1 LIEKF
6 YVRTSG
12 GQVHGRRVAGDGGGG
27 APVVLLHRTP
37 VSSAGFAAV
46 LRFLGSAGQ
55 AAVALDT
62 PGFGE
67 SFMPDG
73 APSAADYGRWLL
85 EAIDAS
91 GIDRFHLAAHHTGTH
106 FAAEIA
112 AAAPGRV
119 VSLTLSGIILAS
131 AQERPG
137 LRAEIGRAPAV
148 DADGTCVADTFRLMK
163 SLFLDPVPELVHAET
178 MGALI
183 AGRGRDLAFDA
194 IFAQDFEAV
203 LRRALGD
210 GALRTQVVQAADD
223 PLTLNGMLARFRE
236 AFPAVPVTLTGPA
249 FLALP
254 ERQSGA
260 FARAILDFTRQGIPM
275 SNRRY
280 ELARGVSGYDLA
292 RADTPIPV
300 PGAGEV
306 LVRIRAVSLN
316 RRDLGVRDLSYPVN
330 GADHF
335 TPLSDGAGE
344 VVAVGEGVTDW
355 RAGDRV
361 MSTFF
366 QDYPGGRPTL
376 PAVMSSLGAGG
387 PGVFADHVVLAAG
400 GLVAIPEG
408 WTFEQA
414 ACLPC
419 AGVTAWSALK
429 TLGRL
434 QAGDHVL
441 VIGTG
446 GVALFALQIAA
457 ASGARP
463 IILSSSAD
471 KIERAR
477 ALGAVAG
484 VNYREHPEWAED
496 VRKLTGGAGVQ
507 HVIELGGVGTL
518 RKSVAA
524 LGLGGH
530 LALIGALD
538 GFGGELNAQ
547 PLILSALRASAVM
560 VGSREEHRA
569 LVDFMVANR
578 LKPVID
584 RVFGFDEAEAAYR
597 HAAAGPFGKVVVST
611 VEKGTD
617 LFSPGGK

>member
-1 LIEKF
+1 MIENF
-6 YVRTSG
+6 YAKTSG
-12 GQVHGRRVAGDGGGG
+12 GQIHGRRVEGSGD
-27 APVVLLHRTP
+27 PVVLLHRTP
-37 VSSAGFAAV
+37 VSSAGFVPV
-46 LRFLGSAGQ
+46 LRFLARAGQ

-62 PGFGE
+62 PGFGQ
-67 SFMPDG
+67 SFMPGG
-73 APSAADYGRWLL
+73 APTARDYGQWLL
-85 EAIDAS
+85 EAIDAL

-112 AAAPGRV
+112 ATAPGRV
-119 VSLTLSGIILAS
+119 ASLTLSGILLAP
-131 AQERPG
+131 ADERPG
-137 LRAEIGRAPAV
+137 LRADIGAAPAI
-148 DADGTCVADTFRLMK
+148 DAAGAYVAETYRLMK
-163 SLFLDPVPELVHAET
+163 SLFVDPVPELVHAET
-178 MGALI
+178 MGALV

-194 IFAQDFEAV
+194 IFAQDFAQV
-203 LRRALGD
+203 LQRALAG
-210 GALRTQVVQAADD
+210 GRLRTQVVQAADD
-223 PLTLNGMLARFRE
+223 PLTLNGMLARFRD
-236 AFPAVPVTLTGPA
+236 AFPQVPVILTGPA

-260 FARAILDFTRQGIPM
+260 FARAILDFTQDTTM
-275 SNRRY
+275 TKDRRY
-280 ELARGVSGYDLA
+280 ELVKGASGYALA
-292 RADTPIPV
+292 RADAATPV

-306 LVRIRAVSLN
+306 LVRVRAVSLN

-335 TPLSDGAGE
+335 TPLSDAAGD
-344 VVAVGEGVTDW
+344 VVAVGDGVTGW

-366 QDYPGGRPTL
+366 QNHPGGRMTL

-387 PGVFADHVVLAAG
+387 PGVFADHVILAAT
-400 GLVAIPEG
+400 GLVAIPAG
-408 WTFEQA
+408 WTYEQA

-429 TLGRL
+429 TLGQL

-463 IILSSSAD
+463 IVLSSSND
-471 KIERAR
+471 KIGRAK
-477 ALGAVAG
+477 ALGAFAG
-484 VNYREHPEWAED
+484 INYRENPEWPEQ

-518 RKSVAA
+518 QKSVAS

-538 GFGGELNAQ
+538 GFGGEMSVL
-547 PLILSALRASAVM
+547 PLIFSGLRVSAVM
-560 VGSREEHRA
+560 VGSRDEHRA
-569 LVDFMVANR
+569 LADFMVAQK
-578 LKPVID
+578 LEPVID
-584 RVFGFDEAEAAYR
+584 RVFTFDEAEAAYR
-597 HAAAGPFGKVVVST
+597 HAGSGAFGKVVVSLAPAT
-611 VEKGTD
+611 
-617 LFSPGGK
+617 

>member
-1 LIEKF
+1 MIEKF
-6 YVRTSG
+6 YAQTFG
-12 GQVHGRRVAGDGGGG
+12 GQVHGRRIAGRGE
-27 APVVLLHRTP
+27 PVVLLHRTP
-37 VSSAGFAAV
+37 VSSAGFEPV
-46 LRFLGSAGQ
+46 LRFLARAGQ

-62 PGFGE
+62 PGFGQ
-67 SFMPDG
+67 SFMPGG
-73 APSAADYGRWLL
+73 APTASDYGRWLL
-85 EAIDAS
+85 EAIDAL
-91 GIDRFHLAAHHTGTH
+91 GIDRFHLGAHHTGTH

-112 AAAPGRV
+112 AAAPARV
-119 VSLTLSGIILAS
+119 ASLTLSGILFAP
-131 AQERPG
+131 ATERPG
-137 LRAEIGRAPAV
+137 LRADIGAAPAI
-148 DADGTCVADTFRLMK
+148 DAAGAYVAETFRLMK
-163 SLFLDPVPELVHAET
+163 SLFVDPLPELVHAET
-178 MGALI
+178 MGALL

-194 IFAQDFEAV
+194 IFAQDFAAV
-203 LRRALGD
+203 LQRALAG
-210 GALRTQVVQAADD
+210 GRLRTQVVQAADD

-236 AFPAVPVTLTGPA
+236 AFPRVPVTLAGPA

-260 FARAILDFTRQGIPM
+260 FARALLDFTQDPTM
-275 SNRRY
+275 TNDRRY
-280 ELARGVSGYDLA
+280 ELVKGATGYALA
-292 RADTPIPV
+292 RTDTATPV

-306 LVRIRAVSLN
+306 LVRVRAASLN

-335 TPLSDGAGE
+335 TPLSDAAGD
-344 VVAVGEGVTDW
+344 VVAVGEGVTGW

-366 QDYPGGRPTL
+366 QNHPGGRMTL
-376 PAVMSSLGAGG
+376 PAVMSSLGGGG
-387 PGVFADHVVLAAG
+387 PGVFADHVILQET
-400 GLVAIPEG
+400 GLVAIPDG
-408 WTFEQA
+408 WTYEQA

-429 TLGRL
+429 TLGQL

-457 ASGARP
+457 AAGARP
-463 IILSSSAD
+463 IILSSSDD

-484 VNYREHPEWAED
+484 INYRVHPEWSEP

-518 RKSVAA
+518 QKSVAA

-538 GFGGELNAQ
+538 GFGGEMSVL
-547 PLILSALRASAVM
+547 PLIFSGLRVSAVM
-560 VGSREEHRA
+560 VGSRDEHRA
-569 LVDFMVANR
+569 LVDFMVAKK
-578 LKPVID
+578 LVPVID

-597 HAAAGPFGKVVVST
+597 HAGSGAFGKVVVSLAPT
-611 VEKGTD
+611 H
-617 LFSPGGK
+617 